1 MLGKREGLMVKR
13 FVLTIGLML
22 SALALVYSLSAPEA
36 EFTPVGHL
44 IFMGFLT
51 FPSGLIV
58 FYGITILTNWGFST
72 ISWFNTGCVG
82 WYVASWLGMVL
93 VGYLQWFYFLP
104 RVIRELR
111 FRFA

>member
-1 MLGKREGLMVKR
+1 VKR

-22 SALALVYSLSAPEA
+22 SALALVYSLSA
-36 EFTPVGHL
+36 
-44 IFMGFLT
+44 
-51 FPSGLIV
+51 
-58 FYGITILTNWGFST
+58 
-72 ISWFNTGCVG
+72 
-82 WYVASWLGMVL
+82 ASWLGMVL